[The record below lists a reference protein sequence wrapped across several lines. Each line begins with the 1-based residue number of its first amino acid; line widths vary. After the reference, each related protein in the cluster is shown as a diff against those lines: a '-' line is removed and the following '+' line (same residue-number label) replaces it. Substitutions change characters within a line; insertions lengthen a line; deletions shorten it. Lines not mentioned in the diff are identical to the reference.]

1 MADTRLKALVVDD
14 ELGIQ
19 KGCERV
25 LQDFCVHIQELEGNV
40 NYSVITAGTGEE
52 GLELIEKTTPDIV
65 LLDYKLPGISGLDV
79 LSNLLEKKK
88 DMLVIMITAY
98 ATLETAVTATKQ
110 GAFDFLAK
118 PFTPD
123 ELRSVVTKATRNL
136 ILQRQTRK
144 LAEEKRQVRF
154 QFISVVAHELKA
166 PLAAIEGYLNIMNDG
181 LVSDPATTKQM
192 VERCVLRL
200 SGMRKMVTDL
210 LDFTRIESGNK
221 AREFE
226 NLDIVEIAKMSIEM
240 MTADAKEKGVTFELH
255 SPSTAPMTAD
265 RGEIEIILNNLVS
278 NAVKYNRQNGKVDV
292 YIENFMKNVIIRV
305 KDTGIGMSKDE
316 TNKLFG
322 EFIRIKN
329 KKTSNIL
336 GTGLGLSIVKK
347 LAQLYGGN
355 VAVASEPDVG
365 TMFTVTL
372 SKDAMP
378 DEGQREEAK
387 IGA

>member
-1 MADTRLKALVVDD
+1 MSETRLKVLVVDD
-14 ELGIQ
+14 EVGIQ

-25 LQDFCVHIQELEGNV
+25 LQDFSAQIQELEGYV
-40 NYSVITAGTGEE
+40 NYSVLTTGTGED

-65 LLDYKLPGISGLDV
+65 FLDYKLPGISGLDV
-79 LSNLLEKKK
+79 LANLLEKKK
-88 DMLVIMITAY
+88 DMLVVMITAY

-200 SGMRKMVTDL
+200 TGMRKMVTDL

-221 AREFE
+221 VREFE
-226 NLDIVEIAKMSIEM
+226 NVNISEIAKLSIEM
-240 MTADAKEKGVTFELH
+240 MTADAKEKEVTIELH
-255 SPSTAPMTAD
+255 SPGVVTMTAD
-265 RGEIEIILNNLVS
+265 RGELEIILNNLVS
-278 NAVKYNRQNGKVDV
+278 NAVKYNRKNGRVDV
-292 YIENFMKNVIIRV
+292 YIEDFMKNVTIRV
-305 KDTGIGMSKDE
+305 RDTGIGMTKDE
-316 TNKLFG
+316 ANKLFG
-322 EFIRIKN
+322 EFVRIKN

-355 VAVASEPDVG
+355 VTVTSEPDVG

-372 SKDAMP
+372 SKEVMS
-378 DEGQREEAK
+378 DEQEKEEAK

>member
-1 MADTRLKALVVDD
+1 MADTRLKVLVVDD
-14 ELGIQ
+14 EFGIQ

-25 LQDFCVHIQELEGNV
+25 LQDFSVHIQELEGNV

-200 SGMRKMVTDL
+200 TGMRKMVTDL

-221 AREFE
+221 VREFE
-226 NLDIVEIAKMSIEM
+226 NLDIAEIAKMSIEM
-240 MTADAKEKGVTFELH
+240 MAADAKEKGVAIELH
-255 SPSTAPMTAD
+255 SPSVVPMNAD
-265 RGEIEIILNNLVS
+265 RGEMEIILNNLVS
-278 NAVKYNRQNGKVDV
+278 NAVKYNRQNGRVDV
-292 YIENFMKNVIIRV
+292 YLENFMKNVTIRV
-305 KDTGIGMSKDE
+305 KDTGIGMTKDE
-316 TNKLFG
+316 ANKLFG
-322 EFIRIKN
+322 EFVRIKN

-355 VAVASEPDVG
+355 VTVASEPDVG

-372 SKDAMP
+372 SKDALP
-378 DEGQREEAK
+378 EEAQREEAK